1 MKGQVFAADCPS
13 RRILISLTNRW
24 SVLILVALR
33 QHRLRFSELKKM
45 IDGISEKMLA
55 QTLKLLEKEGFISR
69 KDYAEIPP
77 RVDYQLTDF
86 GWEVSERFF
95 DLTNWIENKL
105 PELLDEQNNPTTTIL
120 RNNSGEIAN

>member
-33 QHRLRFSELKKM
+33 QHRLRFSELKKI

-120 RNNSGEIAN
+120 RNNSGEITN

>member
-55 QTLKLLEKEGFISR
+55 QTLKLLEKDGFISR